1 LTDRRGSDS
10 AGGGLAALRHRSF
23 ALFFASAA
31 VSNIGTWMQM
41 ITVPFVIYEITGS
54 RGWLSAAIA
63 VGYLPQFFVSPIAG
77 AVADRVS
84 RRVVLITALTTQLV
98 AAVVLA
104 MMWTAGVRNVS
115 LILAVVLLSNVSAG
129 FQLICWQAIVPTLVP
144 REVMASAIRL
154 NSVQYMLGR
163 AVGPAAAGFV
173 LGTYGPGA
181 AFVVNAASFLGVLV
195 VLAKL
200 QIVEEHGRRA
210 ASSVMSDLRDGVRFV
225 RSHPV
230 AAQAIMNAA
239 LVMLFPYAIVQLAPT
254 IAQDLF
260 DVDEIGYSALLV
272 SHGLGSLTA
281 TGGLTLMGHRF
292 MRSRATINGLVA
304 AAIGAALVGFTGLLP
319 IGVIGFFLIGFGQSL
334 VSVSQNT
341 ALQLQVDGQ
350 FRGRVLSLYIMG
362 NIGSVPIGS
371 FVLAVLA
378 DVAGIAAAPIT
389 AGLLMAAY
397 TGYIAIRS
405 DGMRG
410 LDSEVVVRPA

>member
-1 LTDRRGSDS
+1 
-10 AGGGLAALRHRSF
+10 
-23 ALFFASAA
+23 
-31 VSNIGTWMQM
+31 
-41 ITVPFVIYEITGS
+41 
-54 RGWLSAAIA
+54 
-63 VGYLPQFFVSPIAG
+63 
-77 AVADRVS
+77 
-84 RRVVLITALTTQLV
+84 
-98 AAVVLA
+98 
-104 MMWTAGVRNVS
+104 
-115 LILAVVLLSNVSAG
+115 
-129 FQLICWQAIVPTLVP
+129 
-144 REVMASAIRL
+144 
-154 NSVQYMLGR
+154 
-163 AVGPAAAGFV
+163 V

-230 AAQAIMNAA
+230 AAQAISNAA

-260 DVDEIGYSALLV
+260 GADEIGYSALLV

-371 FVLAVLA
+371 FVLAILA
-378 DVAGIAAAPIT
+378 DAAGIAAAPIT
-389 AGLLMAAY
+389 AGVFMAAY
-397 TGYIAIRS
+397 TVYIAIRS
-405 DGMRG
+405 GGMRG